1 MTDED
6 FASWPDFVTVRVVKL
21 KCAPAGFRVKTK
33 YILTTVLDPNLIS
46 KDDLFELYRKRWQA
60 EINLRSIKTTL
71 GMDVLRGLKPEMVMK
86 EIWAHW
92 LAYNMIRDAICKA
105 AAIKK
110 VLPSC
115 ISFRGAQQ
123 ILAHFRSACS
133 MGLKMTTELWVDIL
147 KLIGTQTVGNRPDR
161 FEPRA
166 IKRRK
171 KNFALLNRP
180 RHLARKCLHKKWK

>member
-110 VLPSC
+110 S
-115 ISFRGAQQ
+115 SSKNT
-123 ILAHFRSACS
+123 HFF
-133 MGLKMTTELWVDIL
+133 I
-147 KLIGTQTVGNRPDR
+147 I
-161 FEPRA
+161 F
-166 IKRRK
+166 
-171 KNFALLNRP
+171 
-180 RHLARKCLHKKWK
+180 